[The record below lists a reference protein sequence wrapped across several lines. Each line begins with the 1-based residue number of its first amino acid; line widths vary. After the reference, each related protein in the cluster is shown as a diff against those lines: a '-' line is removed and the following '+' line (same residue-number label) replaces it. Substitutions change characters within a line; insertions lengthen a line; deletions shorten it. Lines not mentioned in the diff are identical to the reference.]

1 MVGPSFLSGH
11 AMHNSVGATL
21 AILFFRCWGT
31 LYIIFFN
38 DTATTEIYTGSH
50 WPSDVIVSVVL
61 AIGFA
66 LISFA
71 LLSIL
76 YRKLAARW
84 FPRLYAAHPHLGHP

>member
-1 MVGPSFLSGH
+1 MNNTVI
-11 AMHNSVGATL
+11 ATL
-21 AILFFRCWGT
+21 AILFFRWWGA
-31 LYIIFFN
+31 LYIIP
-38 DTATTEIYTGSH
+38 AALISYSRIYCGSH
-50 WPSDVIVSVVL
+50 WPTDIIVSVVL

-84 FPRLYAAHPHLGHP
+84 LPRLYADHPHLGPS

>member
-1 MVGPSFLSGH
+1 MNNTVI
-11 AMHNSVGATL
+11 ATL
-21 AILFFRCWGT
+21 AILFFRWWGA
-31 LYIIFFN
+31 LYIIP
-38 DTATTEIYTGSH
+38 AALISYSRIYCGSH
-50 WPSDVIVSVVL
+50 WPTDIIVSVVL

-84 FPRLYAAHPHLGHP
+84 FPRLYADHPHLGPS